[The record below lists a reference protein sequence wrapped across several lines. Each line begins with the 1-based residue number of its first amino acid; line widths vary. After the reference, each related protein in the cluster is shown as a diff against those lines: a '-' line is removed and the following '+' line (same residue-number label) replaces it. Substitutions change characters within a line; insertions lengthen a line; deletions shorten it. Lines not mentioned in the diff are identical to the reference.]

1 MSSPCFIAINL
12 ATRER
17 GRKTQNMYTI
27 LIIKNL
33 WRPWMSTSSPG
44 LRIKR
49 QDDKESIVLCY
60 EAMCSGHQQMRK
72 GASHE

>member
-1 MSSPCFIAINL
+1 MSSPCFIATNL

-17 GRKTQNMYTI
+17 GCKTKNMYTI

-33 WRPWMSTSSPG
+33 WRLWMSTSSPG
-44 LRIKR
+44 LRTKR
-49 QDDKESIVLCY
+49 QNNKESIVLCY
-60 EAMCSGHQQMRK
+60 VAMCSGHQQMRK